1 MSAAAF
7 LRVKKLKGGG
17 IGRAAA
23 RHNLREIQ
31 AELGAGGNLDP
42 TRMHMNVVMHGPG
55 DAADVAAL
63 AKTRM
68 QAAGVGKLR
77 KDAVQAIELV
87 FSLPPVHVVDKRHYF
102 ADCLAW
108 AGARFGADNILSA
121 VAHHDEA
128 APHMHVLLLP
138 LVGNKMAGSELV
150 GNRRTLADMQAAFPS
165 AVASHHGLRKAP
177 KRLAG
182 HSKDAAA
189 HLVLKHL
196 RAANDGVLRSAA
208 WPTIRDAIE
217 RDPAP
222 YMDALGLHLVE
233 PQKKAKTMAQI
244 FTSKGKGPRRELP
257 KPIGFD
263 DDEST
268 EPYRVSAPKKD
279 RTLCS
284 VGFAPNQP
292 PATPQN
298 LPIKAAPPAPSP
310 SPAPC
315 PQAIQSLPE
324 LWTTVGCK
332 SKWTTPRPDRLRTAK
347 AAMQQAADHH
357 TRKRRT
363 VPLPAARVGDDGIT
377 RERDEYAHDLSSWD

>member
-17 IGRAAA
+17 IVLAAA

-31 AELGAGGNLDP
+31 AELGAGGTIDP
-42 TRMHMNVVMHGPG
+42 TRMRLNVVMHGPG

-63 AKTRM
+63 AKARM

-87 FSLPPVHVVDKRHYF
+87 FSLPHCTVMDKRHYF

-150 GNRRTLADMQAAFPS
+150 GNRRTLADMQVAFHS
-165 AVASHHGLRKAP
+165 AVASQHGLRKAP

-222 YMDALGLHLVE
+222 FMDALGLHLTA
-233 PQKKAKTMAQI
+233 PQKPPKTMAQI

-263 DDEST
+263 DGEST

-279 RTLCS
+279 GTLCS
-284 VGFAPNQP
+284 VGFGPNQTPATAPN
-292 PATPQN
+292 
-298 LPIKAAPPAPSP
+298 LPKKAAPSAPPALR
-310 SPAPC
+310 
-315 PQAIQSLPE
+315 PQAIQSPPE
-324 LWTTVGCK
+324 LWAAVGCK
-332 SKWTTPRPDRLRTAK
+332 SKWTTPHADRLRTAK
-347 AAMQQAADHH
+347 AAMQQATDSHAS
-357 TRKRRT
+357 KRRT
-363 VPLPAARVGDDGIT
+363 VPLPTACMDVDGIT
-377 RERDEYAHDLSSWD
+377 RERDEYAHDLSAWD

>member
-17 IGRAAA
+17 IVLAAA

-31 AELGAGGNLDP
+31 AELGAGGTIDP
-42 TRMHMNVVMHGPG
+42 TRMHMNVVVHGPG
-55 DAADVAAL
+55 NAADVAAL
-63 AKTRM
+63 SKARM

-87 FSLPPVHVVDKRHYF
+87 FSLPPGHVVDTRHYF

-150 GNRRTLADMQAAFPS
+150 GNRRTLADMQVAFHS
-165 AVASHHGLRKAP
+165 AVASQHGLRKAP

-182 HSKDAAA
+182 PSKDAAA
-189 HLVLKHL
+189 HLVLQHL
-196 RAANDGVLRSAA
+196 RVTSDAVLRSAA

-222 YMDALGLHLVE
+222 FIEALGLHLAA
-233 PQKKAKTMAQI
+233 PQKPSKTMAQI
-244 FTSKGKGPRRELP
+244 FTSKGKGPRREPP

-263 DDEST
+263 DDEGT
-268 EPYRVSAPKKD
+268 EPYRVSAPKKEQS
-279 RTLCS
+279 LCS
-284 VGFAPNQP
+284 VGFAPNQH

-298 LPIKAAPPAPSP
+298 LPKKAAPPA
-310 SPAPC
+310 
-315 PQAIQSLPE
+315 
-324 LWTTVGCK
+324 
-332 SKWTTPRPDRLRTAK
+332 PRPDRLRTAK
-347 AAMQQAADHH
+347 AAMQQAITRH
-357 TRKRRT
+357 TSR
-363 VPLPAARVGDDGIT
+363 PPAAPSPPAVHVGDDGIT
-377 RERDEYAHDLSSWD
+377 RERDEYAHDLSAWN

>member
-17 IGRAAA
+17 IVLAAA

-31 AELGAGGNLDP
+31 AELGAGGTIDP
-42 TRMHMNVVMHGPG
+42 TRMHMNVVVHGPG
-55 DAADVAAL
+55 NAADVAAL
-63 AKTRM
+63 SKARM

-87 FSLPPVHVVDKRHYF
+87 FSLPHCTVMDKRHYF

-150 GNRRTLADMQAAFPS
+150 GNRRTLADMQVAFHS
-165 AVASHHGLRKAP
+165 AVASQHGLRKAP

-182 HSKDAAA
+182 PSKDAAA
-189 HLVLKHL
+189 HLVLQHL
-196 RAANDGVLRSAA
+196 RVTSDAVLRSAA

-222 YMDALGLHLVE
+222 FIEALGLHLAA
-233 PQKKAKTMAQI
+233 PQKPSKTMAQI
-244 FTSKGKGPRRELP
+244 FTSKGKGPRREP
-257 KPIGFD
+257 QKPIGFGSA
-263 DDEST
+263 EAA
-268 EPYRVSAPKKD
+268 EPYRVSAPEKN

-284 VGFAPNQP
+284 VGFGPNQP
-292 PATPQN
+292 PATPPN
-298 LPIKAAPPAPSP
+298 LPKKAAPPAP
-310 SPAPC
+310 PAPR

-324 LWTTVGCK
+324 LWTAVGCK
-332 SKWTTPRPDRLRTAK
+332 SKWATPHADRLRTAK
-347 AAMQQAADHH
+347 AAMQQATDRHAS
-357 TRKRRT
+357 KRRT
-363 VPLPAARVGDDGIT
+363 APLPTACMDDDGIT
-377 RERDEYAHDLSSWD
+377 RERDEYAHDLSAWD

>member
-17 IGRAAA
+17 IVLAAA

-31 AELGAGGNLDP
+31 SELGAGGTIDP
-42 TRMHMNVVMHGPG
+42 TRMRLNVVMHGPG

-63 AKTRM
+63 AKARM

-87 FSLPPVHVVDKRHYF
+87 FSLPPGHVVDTRHYF

-150 GNRRTLADMQAAFPS
+150 GNRRTLADMQAAFHA

-222 YMDALGLHLVE
+222 FMDALGLHLTA
-233 PQKKAKTMAQI
+233 PQKPPKTMAQI

-263 DDEST
+263 DGEST

-284 VGFAPNQP
+284 VGFGPNQTPATAPN
-292 PATPQN
+292 
-298 LPIKAAPPAPSP
+298 LPKKAAPSAPPALR
-310 SPAPC
+310 
-315 PQAIQSLPE
+315 PQAIQSPPE
-324 LWTTVGCK
+324 LWAAVGCK
-332 SKWTTPRPDRLRTAK
+332 SKWTTPHADRLRTAK
-347 AAMQQAADHH
+347 AAMQQATDSHAS
-357 TRKRRT
+357 KRRT
-363 VPLPAARVGDDGIT
+363 VPLPTACMDVDGIT
-377 RERDEYAHDLSSWD
+377 RERDEYAHDLSAWD

>member
-17 IGRAAA
+17 IVLAAA

-42 TRMHMNVVMHGPG
+42 KRMHMNVVMHGPG

-63 AKTRM
+63 AKARM

-87 FSLPPVHVVDKRHYF
+87 FSLPHCTVMDKRHYF

-150 GNRRTLADMQAAFPS
+150 GNRRTLADIQVAFHS
-165 AVASHHGLRKAP
+165 AVASQHGLRKAP

-182 HSKDAAA
+182 PSKDAAA
-189 HLVLKHL
+189 HLVLQHL
-196 RAANDGVLRSAA
+196 RVTSDAVLRSAA

-222 YMDALGLHLVE
+222 FMDALGLHLTA
-233 PQKKAKTMAQI
+233 PQKPPKTMAQI

-263 DDEST
+263 DGEST

-284 VGFAPNQP
+284 VGFAPIQP
-292 PATPQN
+292 PATPPN
-298 LPIKAAPPAPSP
+298 LPKKAAPPAP
-310 SPAPC
+310 PAPR

-324 LWTTVGCK
+324 LWTAVGCK
-332 SKWTTPRPDRLRTAK
+332 SKWATPHADRLRTAK
-347 AAMQQAADHH
+347 AAMQQATDSHAS
-357 TRKRRT
+357 KRRT
-363 VPLPAARVGDDGIT
+363 VPLPTACMDVDGIT
-377 RERDEYAHDLSSWD
+377 RERDEYAHDLSAWN

>member
-17 IGRAAA
+17 IVLAAA

-31 AELGAGGNLDP
+31 AELGAGGTIDP
-42 TRMHMNVVMHGPG
+42 TRMRLNVVMHGPG

-63 AKTRM
+63 AKARM

-87 FSLPPVHVVDKRHYF
+87 FSLPHCTVMDKRHYF

-138 LVGNKMAGSELV
+138 LVGN
-150 GNRRTLADMQAAFPS
+150 RRTLADMQVAFHS
-165 AVASHHGLRKAP
+165 AVASQHGLRKAP

-182 HSKDAAA
+182 PSKDAAA
-189 HLVLKHL
+189 HLVLQHL
-196 RAANDGVLRSAA
+196 RVTSDAVLRSAA

-222 YMDALGLHLVE
+222 FIEALGLHLAA
-233 PQKKAKTMAQI
+233 PQKPSKTMAQI
-244 FTSKGKGPRRELP
+244 FTSKGKGPRREPP

-263 DDEST
+263 DDEGT
-268 EPYRVSAPKKD
+268 EPYRVSAPKKEQS
-279 RTLCS
+279 LCS
-284 VGFAPNQP
+284 VGFAPNQH

-298 LPIKAAPPAPSP
+298 LPKKAAPPA
-310 SPAPC
+310 
-315 PQAIQSLPE
+315 
-324 LWTTVGCK
+324 
-332 SKWTTPRPDRLRTAK
+332 PRPDRLRTAK
-347 AAMQQAADHH
+347 AAMQQAITRH
-357 TRKRRT
+357 TSR
-363 VPLPAARVGDDGIT
+363 PPAAPSPPAVHVGDDGIT
-377 RERDEYAHDLSSWD
+377 RERDEYAHDLSAWN

>member
-1 MSAAAF
+1 MTHTAF
-7 LRVKKLKGGG
+7 LRVKKLKGGS
-17 IGRAAA
+17 IVLAAA

-42 TRMHMNVVMHGPG
+42 KRMHMNVVMHGPG

-63 AKTRM
+63 AKARM

-87 FSLPPVHVVDKRHYF
+87 FSLPPGHVVDTCHYF

-150 GNRRTLADMQAAFPS
+150 GNRRTLADMQAAFHS
-165 AVASHHGLRKAP
+165 VVAAHHGLRKAP

-182 HSKDAAA
+182 PSKDAAA
-189 HLVLKHL
+189 HLVLQHL
-196 RAANDGVLRSAA
+196 RVTSDADLRSAA

-222 YMDALGLHLVE
+222 FMESLGLHLVT
-233 PQKKAKTMAQI
+233 PQKPTKTMAQI
-244 FTSKGKGPRRELP
+244 FTSKGKGPRREP
-257 KPIGFD
+257 QKPIGFGSA
-263 DDEST
+263 EAA
-268 EPYRVSAPKKD
+268 EPYRVSAPEKN

-284 VGFAPNQP
+284 VGFGPNQP
-292 PATPQN
+292 PATPPN
-298 LPIKAAPPAPSP
+298 LPIKAAPSAPPAPS
-310 SPAPC
+310 
-315 PQAIQSLPE
+315 PQAIQSPPE

-347 AAMQQAADHH
+347 AAMQQAITRH
-357 TRKRRT
+357 TSR
-363 VPLPAARVGDDGIT
+363 PPAAPSPPAVHVGDDGIT
-377 RERDEYAHDLSSWD
+377 RERDEDAHDLSAWD

>member
-17 IGRAAA
+17 IVLTAA

-31 AELGAGGNLDP
+31 AELGAGGNIDLD
-42 TRMHMNVVMHGPG
+42 RMRLNVVMHGPG

-68 QAAGVGKLR
+68 QAASVGKLR
-77 KDAVQAIELV
+77 KDAVQAVELV
-87 FSLPPVHVVDKRHYF
+87 FSLPPCTVVDTSRYF

-108 AGARFGADNILSA
+108 AGARFGADNVLSA

-150 GNRRTLADMQAAFPS
+150 GNRRTLADMQAAFHS
-165 AVASHHGLRKAP
+165 AVASQHGLHKAP

-182 HSKDAAA
+182 PSKDAAA
-189 HLVLKHL
+189 QLVLQHL
-196 RAANDGVLRSAA
+196 RATSDAVLRSAA

-222 YMDALGLHLVE
+222 FIEALGLHLAAQ
-233 PQKKAKTMAQI
+233 QKPTKTMAQI
-244 FTSKGKGPRRELP
+244 FTSKGKGPRRERP

-263 DDEST
+263 GDESA
-268 EPYRVSAPKKD
+268 EPYRVSSPKKD
-279 RTLCS
+279 QTLCS
-284 VGFAPNQP
+284 VGFDQNLP
-292 PATPQN
+292 PATPPN
-298 LPIKAAPPAPSP
+298 LPKKAAPPTP
-310 SPAPC
+310 PAPR
-315 PQAIQSLPE
+315 PQAVKSLPE
-324 LWTTVGCK
+324 LWAAVGCK
-332 SKWTTPRPDRLRTAK
+332 SKWTTPRHDRLRSAK
-347 AAMQQAADHH
+347 AAMQKAITRHTSRPTAALS
-357 TRKRRT
+357 
-363 VPLPAARVGDDGIT
+363 PPAVHVGDDGIT
-377 RERDEYAHDLSSWD
+377 RERDEFGDELSAWD

>member
-17 IGRAAA
+17 IVLAAA

-31 AELGAGGNLDP
+31 AELGAGGTIDP
-42 TRMHMNVVMHGPG
+42 TRMGMNVVMHGPG

-63 AKTRM
+63 AKARM

-87 FSLPPVHVVDKRHYF
+87 FSLPPCTVMDKRHYF
-102 ADCLAW
+102 ADCLSW

-150 GNRRTLADMQAAFPS
+150 GNRRTLTDMQAAFHS
-165 AVASHHGLRKAP
+165 VVASHHGLRKAP

-182 HSKDAAA
+182 PSKDAAA
-189 HLVLKHL
+189 HLVLQHL
-196 RAANDGVLRSAA
+196 RVTSDAVLRSAA

-222 YMDALGLHLVE
+222 FMEALGLHLAA
-233 PQKKAKTMAQI
+233 PQKPTKTMAQI
-244 FTSKGKGPRRELP
+244 FTSKGKGPRREP
-257 KPIGFD
+257 QKPIGFGNA
-263 DDEST
+263 EAA
-268 EPYRVSAPKKD
+268 EPYRVSAPEKD

-298 LPIKAAPPAPSP
+298 LPIKAAPSAPPAPR
-310 SPAPC
+310 A
-315 PQAIQSLPE
+315 QAIESL
-324 LWTTVGCK
+324 
-332 SKWTTPRPDRLRTAK
+332 PDRLRTAK
-347 AAMQQAADHH
+347 AAMQQAITRH
-357 TRKRRT
+357 TSQS
-363 VPLPAARVGDDGIT
+363 PAAPSPPAVRVGDDGIT
-377 RERDEYAHDLSSWD
+377 RERDEYAHDLSAWD

>member
-17 IGRAAA
+17 IVLAAA

-31 AELGAGGNLDP
+31 AELGVGGSIDP
-42 TRMHMNVVMHGPG
+42 VRMHLNVVVHGPG
-55 DAADVAAL
+55 NAADVAAL

-87 FSLPPVHVVDKRHYF
+87 FSLPPGSAVDTCRYF

-108 AGARFGADNILSA
+108 VGARFGADNILSA

-138 LVGNKMAGSELV
+138 LVGHKMAGSELV
-150 GNRRTLADMQAAFPS
+150 GNRRTLADMQAAFHS
-165 AVASHHGLRKAP
+165 VVASHHGLRKAP

-182 HSKDAAA
+182 PSKDAAA
-189 HLVLKHL
+189 HLVLQHL
-196 RAANDGVLRSAA
+196 RVTSDAVLRSAA

-222 YMDALGLHLVE
+222 FMEALGLHLAA
-233 PQKKAKTMAQI
+233 PQKPTKTMAQI
-244 FTSKGKGPRRELP
+244 FTSKGKGPRRALP

-263 DDEST
+263 DGEGT
-268 EPYRVSAPKKD
+268 EPYRVSAPKKEQ
-279 RTLCS
+279 TLCS

-292 PATPQN
+292 PATPPN
-298 LPIKAAPPAPSP
+298 LPIKAAPSAPPAPL
-310 SPAPC
+310 
-315 PQAIQSLPE
+315 PQAIESL
-324 LWTTVGCK
+324 
-332 SKWTTPRPDRLRTAK
+332 PDRLRTAK
-347 AAMQQAADHH
+347 AAMQQAITRH
-357 TRKRRT
+357 TSR
-363 VPLPAARVGDDGIT
+363 PPAEPSPPAVHVGDDGIT
-377 RERDEYAHDLSSWD
+377 RERDEFGDELSAWD